1 MRRLILILMI
11 SMAAVGAA
19 ACGGSSQ
26 VDSASEEENGEVATG
41 EQETDEEGN
50 GEETTDDEEENGE
63 VTSLNAFF
71 GFDPNDPDASAAQ
84 FARMNMRQQ
93 DLVAACMI
101 NQGFEYV
108 PAVVPIDAQDFVFDE
123 EDYAREQGFGISIE
137 WRGDSVDSILEQ
149 WVDPNQAI
157 VEKLSDSERDAY
169 QKALYG
175 APTGLE
181 FGSFTSSGSE
191 GEDSA
196 TAEEYEPAE
205 VESGSAASDLE
216 SAEVESEPT
225 EESLWGGGC
234 MGEAN
239 QEVYGKADE
248 VFQELEPMFTEL
260 QERLESDPRM
270 VEASKG
276 WTTCMADR
284 GYDFQT
290 VEELWDRGLEEISTR
305 YYELVGRSDPFA
317 GMTEEEVEIFW
328 ETSSAEA
335 IDDFYEQ
342 HESQTRQDVDQEALA
357 ALQQEERDL
366 AVANYECGEKQREI
380 AQEVTQELESKF
392 INENRDTLE
401 RARALLDPN

>member
-11 SMAAVGAA
+11 SMAAAGAA

-26 VDSASEEENGEVATG
+26 VESASEEENGEVSTG
-41 EQETDEEGN
+41 EQEDGEEATDEE
-50 GEETTDDEEENGE
+50 ESGE

-123 EDYAREQGFGISIE
+123 EEYAREQGFGISIE
-137 WRGDSVDSILEQ
+137 WRGDGGDSIWEQ

-157 VEKLSDSERDAY
+157 VEKLSASERDAY

-191 GEDSA
+191 GGDSA
-196 TAEEYEPAE
+196 SAEEYEPAE
-205 VESGSAASDLE
+205 VESGSAASDIE

-239 QEVYGKADE
+239 QEIYGKADE
-248 VFQELEPMFTEL
+248 VLQELEPMFTEL
-260 QERLESDPRM
+260 QERVESDPRM

-290 VEELWDRGLEEISTR
+290 VEELWDRGLEEIRTR
-305 YYELVGRSDPFA
+305 HNELVGRSDPFA
-317 GMTEEEVEIFW
+317 GMTEEEAEIFW
-328 ETSSAEA
+328 ETSSPEA
-335 IDDFYEQ
+335 IDDFFEQ

-380 AQEVTQELESKF
+380 AQEVAQELESKF
-392 INENRDTLE
+392 ISENRDVLE
-401 RARALLDPN
+401 RARASLDLS